1 MHLLERERAADHVA
15 AEPLPALGIVGY
27 CVDPVMHRETRV
39 MPLKHAVREPRR
51 QHALGA
57 EEIEQLAAQGF
68 AEQCLG
74 QRRQYPEGAGGQEN
88 AVGDQ
93 GMNNRS

>member
-1 MHLLERERAADHVA
+1 VA
-15 AEPLPALGIVGY
+15 QRL
-27 CVDPVMHRETRV
+27 
-39 MPLKHAVREPRR
+39 
-51 QHALGA
+51 
-57 EEIEQLAAQGF
+57 

-93 GMNNRS
+93 GKRDLLS